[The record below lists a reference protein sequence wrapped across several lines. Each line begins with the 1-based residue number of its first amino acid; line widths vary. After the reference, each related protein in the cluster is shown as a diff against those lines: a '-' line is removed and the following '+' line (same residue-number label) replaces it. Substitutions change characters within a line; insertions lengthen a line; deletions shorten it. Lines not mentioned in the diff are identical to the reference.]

1 MVRKIEMKNLTCSN
15 CIAKVER
22 RTSRLPY
29 VNSASFNY
37 ANQILLVDFKE
48 NYDEDIAL
56 KEIKSIVDVLEDNII
71 THYYETKVEEK
82 KTNFFYEYRFVLVGI
97 A

>member
-37 ANQILLVDFKE
+37 AKQILLVDFKDDY
-48 NYDEDIAL
+48 NEDLAL
-56 KEIKSIVDVLEDNII
+56 KEIKAIVDVLEDNII
-71 THYYETKVEEK
+71 THYYEQKD
-82 KTNFFYEYRFVLVGI
+82 
-97 A
+97 